1 MNHAGKLALGSLIVG
16 AVVLGIKVLAW
27 HLTGSVALFSDALET
42 VLNLASSGAALF
54 AVMLAARPADQNHT
68 YGHHKAELLSAALI
82 GLLILGAAAMILR
95 EAWHGFQT
103 PREIEAPFAGLALS
117 FVATAINAVWA
128 TLLIRRGRALRS
140 RALSADGKHLM
151 ADVVTSAGVA
161 LGIVLAVVTGIAWL
175 DPALALLVAL
185 NILWTGWQVMRDA
198 LGGLM
203 DAALPEDQME
213 AIRQAI
219 ADNAQGAHE
228 AHDLRVRQAG
238 AATFVDFHLVVP
250 GETTVSDAHDVCD
263 RIEEAI
269 EDAIPGSEVTIH
281 VEPENHREFTGI
293 TVTDPDRP

>member
-1 MNHAGKLALGSLIVG
+1 MNQAGKLAAGSLIVG
-16 AVVLGIKVLAW
+16 GVVLALKVLAW
-27 HLTGSVALFSDALET
+27 YLTGSVALLSDALET

-54 AVMLAARPADQNHT
+54 AVVVAARPADDNHP

-103 PREIEAPFAGLALS
+103 PREIEAPFLGLAIS
-117 FVATAINAVWA
+117 FGATAINALWA
-128 TLLIRRGRALRS
+128 TLLLRRGRALRS
-140 RALSADGKHLM
+140 RALTADGHHLM

-161 LGIVLAVVTGIAWL
+161 VGIVLAVFTGLTWL

-203 DAALPEDQME
+203 DEALPEEQMDV
-213 AIRQAI
+213 IRQAI
-219 ADNAQGAHE
+219 ADNAHGAHE

-250 GETTVSDAHDVCD
+250 GDISVNDAHDVCD

-293 TVTDPDRP
+293 TVEDRDRS

>member
-1 MNHAGKLALGSLIVG
+1 MGL
-16 AVVLGIKVLAW
+16 KVLAW
-27 HLTGSVALFSDALET
+27 YLTGSVALLSDALET
-42 VLNLASSGAALF
+42 VLNLASSGAALL
-54 AVMLAARPADQNHT
+54 AVIVAARPADRNHP

-82 GLLILGAAAMILR
+82 GLLILGASAMILR
-95 EAWHGFQT
+95 EAWQGFQT
-103 PREIEAPFAGLALS
+103 PREIEAPFLGLAIS
-117 FVATAINAVWA
+117 FGATAINAAWA
-128 TLLIRRGRALRS
+128 TLLLQRGRALRS
-140 RALSADGKHLM
+140 RALTADGHHLM
-151 ADVVTSAGVA
+151 ADVITSAGVA
-161 LGIVLAVVTGIAWL
+161 VGIVLAVITGLAWL

-203 DAALPEDQME
+203 DEALPEEQME
-213 AIRQAI
+213 VIRQAI

-250 GETTVSDAHDVCD
+250 GDISVNDAHDVCD

-293 TVTDPDRP
+293 TVEDPDRS